1 MATNMANNAN
11 HLPYFFGN
19 ITREE
24 AEDYLLQGGLS
35 DGLYLLRQSRN
46 YLGGFALSLAH
57 GRKVHHYTIE
67 RELSGSYAIAG
78 GKSHMSPAELI
89 NYHSEEADGLV
100 CLLRRPYNRPPG
112 VEPKTGPF
120 EDLKENLIREYVKQT
135 WNLQGNALEQA
146 IISQKPQLEKLIAT
160 TAHEKMP
167 WFHGKISREESE
179 HRVLL
184 GSRTNGK
191 FLIRERDN
199 NGSYALCLLS
209 EGKVL
214 HYRIDR
220 DKTGKLSIPDG
231 KKFDT
236 LWQLVEHYSY
246 KPDGLQRVLTIPCAR
261 LGSENANIIFDTRPP
276 PLPGIHPKTWSTG
289 GIISRLKSYT
299 FPKPGSKKF
308 HPSIP
313 HDDSAS
319 FNPYVLQRTRAL
331 MGAEQGDQ
339 RDALPMDTEVYESPY
354 ADPEEIKPKNV
365 SLDRKM
371 LSLEEGELGSGNF
384 GTVKKGLYMMKKGAK
399 PVAVKILKNEN
410 NDPAIKDELLRE
422 ANVMQQLDNPYIVRM
437 IGICEAESWM
447 LVMEMAELGPL
458 NKFLQKNRHVKDKN
472 IIELVHQVSMG
483 MKYLEENNF
492 VHRDLAARN
501 VLLVTQH
508 YAKISDFGL
517 SKALA
522 SDENYYKAQSHGKWP
537 VKWYAPECMNFY
549 KFSSKSDVWSFGVL
563 MWEAFSYGQKPY
575 KGMKGSE
582 VAQMIERG
590 ERMES
595 PEACPT
601 EVYDLMKLC
610 WTYKTEPSCIDNPAQ
625 QLLPLAFCS
634 TLELA
639 TFLLLPYP
647 VGALIN
653 ISLKIELR
661 RPPDSSQKQ
670 HSVRILH

>member
-1 MATNMANNAN
+1 MASSMTNPAN

-24 AEDYLLQGGLS
+24 AEEYLMQGGVS

-67 RELSGSYAIAG
+67 RELSGTYAIAG
-78 GKSHMSPAELI
+78 GKSHASPAELI
-89 NYHSEEADGLV
+89 NYHSEEADGLI
-100 CLLRRPYNRPPG
+100 CLLRKPFNRPPG
-112 VEPKTGPF
+112 IEPKTGPF

-135 WNLQGNALEQA
+135 WNLQGHALEQA

-167 WFHGKISREESE
+167 WFHGRISREESE
-179 HRVLL
+179 HRILV
-184 GSRTNGK
+184 GSRNNGK
-191 FLIRERDN
+191 FLIRERDS
-199 NGSYALCLLS
+199 NGSYALCLLND
-209 EGKVL
+209 GKVL

-231 KKFDT
+231 KRFDT

-246 KPDGLQRVLTIPCAR
+246 KPDGLLRVLTIPCPR
-261 LGSENANIIFDTRPP
+261 LGLESDNVVFDTRP
-276 PLPGIHPKTWSTG
+276 LPGTPSKLQPPI
-289 GIISRLKSYT
+289 
-299 FPKPGSKKF
+299 GS
-308 HPSIP
+308 PS
-313 HDDSAS
+313 DDQAA
-319 FNPYVLQRTRAL
+319 FNPYVLQRTRGL
-331 MGAEQGDQ
+331 IGAEKGDQ
-339 RDALPMDTEVYESPY
+339 REALPMDTEVYESPY
-354 ADPEEIKPKNV
+354 ADPDEMKPKNV
-365 SLDRKM
+365 TLDRK
-371 LSLEEGELGSGNF
+371 LLTLEEGELGSGNF
-384 GTVKKGLYMMKKGAK
+384 GTVKKGFYKMKKGAK
-399 PVAVKILKNEN
+399 PVAVKILKNES
-410 NDPAIKDELLRE
+410 NDPAVKDELLRE

-437 IGICEAESWM
+437 IGICEAEAWM

-458 NKFLQKNRHVKDKN
+458 NKFLQKNRHVTEKN
-472 IIELVHQVSMG
+472 ITELVHQVSMG

-517 SKALA
+517 SKALSA
-522 SDENYYKAQSHGKWP
+522 DENYYKAQSHGKWP

-575 KGMKGSE
+575 KGMKGGE

-590 ERMES
+590 ERMER
-595 PEACPT
+595 PEACPI
-601 EVYDLMKLC
+601 EVYNLMKLC
-610 WTYKTEPSCIDNPAQ
+610 WTYNVDDRPGFIA
-625 QLLPLAFCS
+625 
-634 TLELA
+634 
-639 TFLLLPYP
+639 
-647 VGALIN
+647 V
-653 ISLKIELR
+653 ELR
-661 RPPDSSQKQ
+661 LRNYYYDISQ
-670 HSVRILH
+670 

>member
-1 MATNMANNAN
+1 MASNTTNPAN

-24 AEDYLLQGGLS
+24 AEEYLMQGGMS

-78 GKSHMSPAELI
+78 GKSHASPAELI
-89 NYHSEEADGLV
+89 SYHSEEADGLI
-100 CLLRRPYNRPPG
+100 CLLRKPFNRPPG

-135 WNLQGNALEQA
+135 WNLQGHALEQA

-167 WFHGKISREESE
+167 WFHGRISREESE
-179 HRVLL
+179 HRILI
-184 GSRTNGK
+184 GSRNNGK
-191 FLIRERDN
+191 FLIRERDS
-199 NGSYALCLLS
+199 NGSYALCLLN

-220 DKTGKLSIPDG
+220 DKTGKLSIPEG
-231 KKFDT
+231 KRFDT

-246 KPDGLQRVLTIPCAR
+246 KPDGLLRVLTIPCPQ
-261 LGSENANIIFDTRPP
+261 LGSENGELFLLWYLCAFF
-276 PLPGIHPKTWSTG
+276 PLAIWAGG

-299 FPKPGSKKF
+299 FPKAGSKKV
-308 HPSIP
+308 P
-313 HDDSAS
+313 HIVFLVKHTDDPEHRKGEYSSCGSKKSHVMSNFFIDCTA
-319 FNPYVLQRTRAL
+319 
-331 MGAEQGDQ
+331 GDQ
-339 RDALPMDTEVYESPY
+339 REALPMDTEVYESPY
-354 ADPEEIKPKNV
+354 ADPDEMKPKNV
-365 SLDRKM
+365 TLDRK
-371 LSLEEGELGSGNF
+371 LLTLEEGELGSGNF
-384 GTVKKGLYMMKKGAK
+384 GTVKKGFYKMKKGAK
-399 PVAVKILKNEN
+399 PVAVKILKNES
-410 NDPAIKDELLRE
+410 NDPAVKDELLRE

-437 IGICEAESWM
+437 IGICEAEAWM

-458 NKFLQKNRHVKDKN
+458 NKFLQKNRHVTEKN
-472 IIELVHQVSMG
+472 ITELVHQVSMG

-517 SKALA
+517 SKALSA
-522 SDENYYKAQSHGKWP
+522 DENYYKAQSHGKWP

-575 KGMKGSE
+575 KGMKGGE

-590 ERMES
+590 ERMEQ

-610 WTYKTEPSCIDNPAQ
+610 WTYNVDDRPGFVA
-625 QLLPLAFCS
+625 
-634 TLELA
+634 
-639 TFLLLPYP
+639 
-647 VGALIN
+647 V
-653 ISLKIELR
+653 ELR
-661 RPPDSSQKQ
+661 LRNYYYDIS
-670 HSVRILH
+670 H

>member
-1 MATNMANNAN
+1 FR
-11 HLPYFFGN
+11 L
-19 ITREE
+19 
-24 AEDYLLQGGLS
+24 
-35 DGLYLLRQSRN
+35 
-46 YLGGFALSLAH
+46 
-57 GRKVHHYTIE
+57 
-67 RELSGSYAIAG
+67 
-78 GKSHMSPAELI
+78 
-89 NYHSEEADGLV
+89 
-100 CLLRRPYNRPPG
+100 
-112 VEPKTGPF
+112 
-120 EDLKENLIREYVKQT
+120 
-135 WNLQGNALEQA
+135 
-146 IISQKPQLEKLIAT
+146 
-160 TAHEKMP
+160 
-167 WFHGKISREESE
+167 
-179 HRVLL
+179 
-184 GSRTNGK
+184 
-191 FLIRERDN
+191 RERDN

-246 KPDGLQRVLTIPCAR
+246 KPDGLQRVLTIPCAQV
-261 LGSENANIIFDTRPP
+261 GSGNANTDFLP
-276 PLPGIHPKTWSTG
+276 PLPGIHPKTWSAG
-289 GIISRLKSYT
+289 GIISRFKSYT
-299 FPKPGSKKF
+299 FPKPGSKKLY
-308 HPSIP
+308 PSHRHLP
-313 HDDSAS
+313 ADSAS
-319 FNPYVLQRTRAL
+319 INPYVLQRTRAL
-331 MGAEQGDQ
+331 MGADQGDQ
-339 RDALPMDTEVYESPY
+339 REALPMDTEVYESPY

-365 SLDRKM
+365 YLDRAM
-371 LSLEEGELGSGNF
+371 LNLEDAELGSGNF
-384 GTVKKGLYMMKKGAK
+384 GTVKKGFYKMKKGAK

-410 NDPAIKDELLRE
+410 NDPAVKDELLRE

-458 NKFLQKNRHVKDKN
+458 NKFLQKNRHVKEKN
-472 IIELVHQVSMG
+472 ITELVHQVSMG

-590 ERMES
+590 DRMES
-595 PEACPT
+595 PEACPS
-601 EVYDLMKLC
+601 EMYDLMKLC
-610 WTYKTEPSCIDNPAQ
+610 WTYKVDKRPGFSA
-625 QLLPLAFCS
+625 
-634 TLELA
+634 
-639 TFLLLPYP
+639 
-647 VGALIN
+647 V
-653 ISLKIELR
+653 ELR
-661 RPPDSSQKQ
+661 LRNYYYDISQ
-670 HSVRILH
+670 